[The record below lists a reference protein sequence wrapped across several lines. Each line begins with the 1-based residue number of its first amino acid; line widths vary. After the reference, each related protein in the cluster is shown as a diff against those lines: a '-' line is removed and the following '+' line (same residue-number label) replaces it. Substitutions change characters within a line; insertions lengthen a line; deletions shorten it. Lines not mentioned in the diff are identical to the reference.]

1 MYHCCASMPAK
12 NPRMALVIDQG
23 VKDRIAFLAGKHRR
37 STSSEIVTAIED
49 WIQRHDEDMADYE
62 SASSSVTA

>member
-1 MYHCCASMPAK
+1 
-12 NPRMALVIDQG
+12 MALVIDQE
-23 VKDRIAFLAGKHRR
+23 VKARIMFLAEKHRR

-49 WIQRHDEDMADYE
+49 WIQRHDEEMADYE

>member
-1 MYHCCASMPAK
+1 
-12 NPRMALVIDQG
+12 MALVIDQG